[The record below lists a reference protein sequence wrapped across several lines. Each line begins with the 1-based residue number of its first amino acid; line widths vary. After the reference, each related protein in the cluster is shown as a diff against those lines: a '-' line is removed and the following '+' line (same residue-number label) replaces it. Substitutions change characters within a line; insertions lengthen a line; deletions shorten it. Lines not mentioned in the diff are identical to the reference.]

1 MDEYRPQRAL
11 TDEAVDRAVHELL
24 DVEPSA
30 DFVARVR
37 TRIERNPSPSV
48 WFSTRWMAIATAAAF
63 VLAIVL
69 FRVSRPD
76 QTLPPPE
83 LSVAQAPAIAAT
95 PRVEIPRD
103 DVQTPAAALAP
114 AAPSVEVL
122 VSPAEAAGLRY
133 LIAAV
138 RDGQFESNAQPA
150 SGEQL
155 EPPMP
160 LVIEPLT
167 VEPLA
172 SVADIDTGVLQ

>member
-11 TDEAVDRAVHELL
+11 TDEALDRAVHELL

-37 TRIERNPSPSV
+37 TRVERNPSPSV
-48 WFSTRWMAIATAAAF
+48 WFGTRWVAIATAAAF
-63 VLAIVL
+63 VLAVVL
-69 FRVSRPD
+69 FRVSRPE
-76 QTLPPPE
+76 QAPPRPE
-83 LSVAQAPAIAAT
+83 LSVAQAPATAAT
-95 PRVEIPRD
+95 PPRD

-138 RDGQFESNAQPA
+138 RDGQFDSDAQPA
-150 SGEQL
+150 SSEQL

-172 SVADIDTGVLQ
+172 SVADIETGVLQ